1 MWELSSVLPSFNFQ
15 GTGSLWVSQDT
26 QAYLMIPGFQTF
38 ISSNAK
44 MELGSWVGGCM
55 ALKPLNLSRPVFGE
69 KHSPPTLMD
78 STDMSLSKLWEIVK
92 DREAWHAEFMG
103 GIHLPVV

>member
-44 MELGSWVGGCM
+44 MELGSWVGGVW
-55 ALKPLNLSRPVFGE
+55 LLSPLTSPGLFLE
-69 KHSPPTLMD
+69 KNILFPPSWTQR
-78 STDMSLSKLWEIVK
+78 T
-92 DREAWHAEFMG
+92 
-103 GIHLPVV
+103 